1 MFKRYS
7 IHSVLIPGSGYG
19 RNSKLFSENNFNV
32 VGIEISDIAFE
43 MAKKFDPKTKF
54 FNGSV
59 LEMPFTD
66 KKYDAIYCFNTL
78 HLFLRKE
85 RIKFLTNCYNQLRG
99 NGFVF
104 FTMFSEKEISFEN
117 GKEIEKNTFESKPG
131 RPTHYFTKNDL
142 IQHFEDYHIVKTG
155 FMEDQ
160 ENHGKIGFHIHK
172 LRYIF
177 AQKRV

>member
-1 MFKRYS
+1 M
-7 IHSVLIPGSGYG
+7 
-19 RNSKLFSENNFNV
+19 FSENSLNV
-32 VGIEISDIAFE
+32 VGIEISEIAFE
-43 MAKKFDPKTKF
+43 MTKEFDLKTKF
-54 FNGSV
+54 INGSV

-66 KKYDAIYCFNTL
+66 EKYDSIYCFNTL

-85 RIKFLTNCYNQLRG
+85 RIKFLTKCYNQLRE

-104 FTMFSEKEISFEN
+104 FTMFSEKETSLGN
-117 GKEIEKNTFESKPG
+117 GKEIEKNTFESKLG

-142 IQHFEDYHIVKTG
+142 IQHFKDYHIIKTG
-155 FMEDQ
+155 IMEDQ
-160 ENHGKIGFHIHK
+160 ENHGENGFHIHK